1 MNPLSRMLRKS
12 GGQAETPGVDP
23 VLQQTLD
30 QKRASLASADA
41 DTLRQWQGLARRIE
55 ASAASAVV
63 SRPRKRIRWV
73 LAGAAAA
80 SVGAAVLVIGLL
92 LPREHAP
99 AAYSTGRGEQT
110 AVILPDSTQILL
122 NHTSEVLI
130 SQTGGERR
138 VSLKGEA
145 YFRVRRTGEPF
156 LVDTEAGT
164 VRVMGTEFNVRMR
177 DDLLEVAL
185 LRGSVSVS
193 SQGKGRESPVV
204 LSPGQTLSVPR
215 GQAPGRPEGIL
226 HGEYPGWLHGKL
238 FFQKAS
244 LTSVC
249 REIESKFDVTVAI
262 RTPRLAQ
269 ETITGAIDARTAEAA
284 LGTIARLT
292 GSSYKYEK
300 NAYILY

>member
-1 MNPLSRMLRKS
+1 M
-12 GGQAETPGVDP
+12 
-23 VLQQTLD
+23 
-30 QKRASLASADA
+30 
-41 DTLRQWQGLARRIE
+41 
-55 ASAASAVV
+55 
-63 SRPRKRIRWV
+63 
-73 LAGAAAA
+73 
-80 SVGAAVLVIGLL
+80 VIGLL
-92 LPREHAP
+92 LPTEPAP

-110 AVILPDSTQILL
+110 AVILPDSSQILL

-145 YFRVRRTGEPF
+145 FFRVRRTGEPF
-156 LVDTEAGT
+156 LVATEAGT
-164 VRVMGTEFNVRMR
+164 VRVMGTEFNVRVR
-177 DDLLEVAL
+177 GDLLEVAL

-193 SQGKGRESPVV
+193 SVGSNRDSSVV

-226 HGEYPGWLHGKL
+226 HGKYPGWLHGKL

-269 ETITGAIDARTAEAA
+269 ETITGAVDARTAEAA